1 MRIDLAQGSLQRHL
15 QPDDGLSRAHSSSTR
30 EPGGWKSGKHPAGH
44 QLFDRKGEELA
55 PDLHP
60 EWKSYSSE
68 AAAEHAR
75 TKYRYFRS
83 QIETPEDFIR
93 LCATKSLI
101 SGKPYLV
108 VTPLRGPWKS
118 VGGLVHAKTLLSL
131 TRRRS
136 LGYG

>member
-1 MRIDLAQGSLQRHL
+1 MMAFPVLTVAAQGNQADGRVENTRQVINYLIEKVKNSHL
-15 QPDDGLSRAHSSSTR
+15 TFIRNG
-30 EPGGWKSGKHPAGH
+30 
-44 QLFDRKGEELA
+44 
-55 PDLHP
+55 
-60 EWKSYSSE
+60 KSYSSE

-118 VGGLVHAKTLLSL
+118 VGGLVHA
-131 TRRRS
+131 
-136 LGYG
+136 